1 MNAKVPS
8 LKKCEMSL
16 NTSHN
21 FSNMFKNCTQAKECS
36 CVTKDARKFDLRPKL
51 DYAIKS
57 CANWPPEGPIRLHT
71 YVQK

>member
-36 CVTKDARKFDLRPKL
+36 CATKDARKFDLRPKL

-57 CANWPPEGPIRLHT
+57 CANWPQERD
-71 YVQK
+71 QQD